1 MIVNQFISIL
11 IPLLSGLLI
20 HSYDIANTKQSQR
33 MSYEWGE
40 GKHNTVS
47 MDGHLQCSN
56 DRHGLSVKK
65 ESVTAEMAITTLLS
79 VMRKSMFQ
87 EF

>member
-1 MIVNQFISIL
+1 MIVAVTYIERDNFLTSGSRSKEMIVNQFISIL
-11 IPLLSGLLI
+11 IPLLSGLPS

-40 GKHNTVS
+40 GKHNTVT

-56 DRHGLSVKK
+56 NSACPTWFVC
-65 ESVTAEMAITTLLS
+65 E
-79 VMRKSMFQ
+79 
-87 EF
+87 